1 MRKCE
6 VLCFTGSHAMIITRN
21 TFAKGVHALKTSE
34 KVSASEVRRINR
46 NRVYMYLYSQELP
59 RTKRDIEQNLHISM
73 PTVTQNLKELLKEE
87 LIAYVGTEESTGG
100 RKARQIDINPLARF
114 AVGVEISPK
123 SIRYVAV
130 DLYAQEIAFC
140 EISEQFQV
148 STAFFKLLAEQ
159 LEIFLDNHAL
169 DRRKLLGIGITVP
182 GIVNYEE
189 GVVTVAPVLGVRK
202 LLLSQITENIPYPCF
217 VQNDASAGGMAE
229 WWRRR
234 VTGNMAYLYLGRG
247 VGGSLFLE
255 DKLYYGN
262 HGRSAEFG
270 HTCIVPGGKLCHCGK
285 RGCLEAY
292 CSTARLTDDLGKSTQ
307 EFFESLERRES
318 QSVVVWKEYLDHL
331 ALGIHNIC
339 MTLDCSVMLG
349 GVISPY
355 LNEYL
360 PDLEIRLQRLSAF
373 EQEPNFLYIG
383 ACGSKANCIGVALHF
398 IRRFIEQV

>member
-1 MRKCE
+1 M
-6 VLCFTGSHAMIITRN
+6 
-21 TFAKGVHALKTSE
+21 KTSE

-140 EISEQFQV
+140 EVLEQFQV
-148 STAFFKLLAEQ
+148 DAAFFRLLAEQ

-169 DRRKLLGIGITVP
+169 DRGKLLGIGITVP
-182 GIVNYEE
+182 GIVNHEE
-189 GVVTVAPVLGVRK
+189 GVVTVAPVLGESK
-202 LLLSQITENIPYPCF
+202 LRLSQITENIPYPCF

-234 VTGNMAYLYLGRG
+234 VTGNMAYLYLGKG
-247 VGGSLFLE
+247 VGGSLFLG

-292 CSTARLTDDLGKSTQ
+292 CSTARLTDDLGKSTE

-339 MTLDCSVMLG
+339 MALDCSVMLG

-373 EQEPNFLYIG
+373 DQEPNFLYIG

-398 IRRFIEQV
+398 IRRFLEQV